1 MKKEIRIDE
10 LRVMMLDALA
20 LRGIGSEDAD
30 FIVDDFLDAELEGH
44 KTHGVSKFLTL
55 DIGLSGRES
64 GIEIVRQTGG
74 HAKIDGHRELGHIA
88 ARQAAALS
96 AELAKEHGVGLVALT
111 NVSRYARLVPY
122 SRLIAERGC
131 IGIVTNNGGP
141 AHVVPFDGSAPMFGT
156 NPLSFGFPQGEKPP
170 LLFDFA
176 TAQGVWGELRQAI
189 VEERSLP
196 ERTFLDAAGAF
207 TTDPQRVQGV
217 LPFGG
222 ARGAALCMALEILTG
237 AFVGAKMGG
246 EIRDE
251 YDLGYLFCALS
262 PEMFSSA
269 DDFIAQ
275 TSALAEAVR
284 TSAPAAGNA
293 QVFVPGERSAQR
305 RSEQL
310 ARGTVELE
318 ADVYDRI
325 RAMSLSR
332 EGGYENSRSMN

>member
-44 KTHGVSKFLTL
+44 KTHGVSKFLTI
-55 DIGLSGRES
+55 DIGLSGREGS
-64 GIEIVRQTGG
+64 IEIVSRTGG

-88 ARQAAALS
+88 ARQASALS

-141 AHVVPFDGSAPMFGT
+141 AHVVPFGGSAPMFGT

>member
-10 LRVMMLDALA
+10 LRTLMLDALA
-20 LRGIGSEDAD
+20 LRGIDSEDAA

-55 DIGLSGRES
+55 DIGLSGREG
-64 GIEIVRQTGG
+64 GIEIVSQTGG

-88 ARQAAALS
+88 ARRSAALS
-96 AELAKEHGVGLVALT
+96 VELAKAHGVGLVALT

-122 SRLIAERGC
+122 SRLIAERGF
-131 IGIVTNNGGP
+131 ISVVTNNGGP
-141 AHVVPFDGSAPMFGT
+141 AHVVPFGGNTPMFGT

-170 LLFDFA
+170 LISDFA

-189 VEERSLP
+189 VEERPLP
-196 ERTFLDAAGAF
+196 ERAFLDDAGAF

-246 EIRDE
+246 EVRDE

-262 PEMFSSA
+262 PEMFSSTE
-269 DDFIAQ
+269 DFIAQ
-275 TSALAEAVR
+275 TAALAEAVR
-284 TSAPAAGNA
+284 TSAPTAGNE
-293 QVFVPGERSAQR
+293 QVFVPGERSVLR

-310 ARGTVELE
+310 VRGTVELE
-318 ADVYDRI
+318 ADICDRI
-325 RAMSLSR
+325 RAMSRSR

>member
-1 MKKEIRIDE
+1 M
-10 LRVMMLDALA
+10 A
-20 LRGIGSEDAD
+20 
-30 FIVDDFLDAELEGH
+30 
-44 KTHGVSKFLTL
+44 
-55 DIGLSGRES
+55 
-64 GIEIVRQTGG
+64 
-74 HAKIDGHRELGHIA
+74 
-88 ARQAAALS
+88 S
-96 AELAKEHGVGLVALT
+96 A
-111 NVSRYARLVPY
+111 SSRRYARLVPY

-141 AHVVPFDGSAPMFGT
+141 AHVVPFGGSAPMFGT

-196 ERTFLDAAGAF
+196 ERAFLDGAGAF

-293 QVFVPGERSAQR
+293 QVFVPGERSAQH

-325 RAMSLSR
+325 LAMSRSR

>member
-1 MKKEIRIDE
+1 MLPREDEDAARVVEAGLKSAGVRIVPGRAE
-10 LRVMMLDALA
+10 SASREGNTTTLA
-20 LRGIGSEDAD
+20 LSDGSTVSAEAVLVAVGRVPNTDGIGLDEAGVELTDRGFVA
-30 FIVDDFLDAELEGH
+30 VD
-44 KTHGVSKFLTL
+44 
-55 DIGLSGRES
+55 
-64 GIEIVRQTGG
+64 
-74 HAKIDGHRELGHIA
+74 
-88 ARQAAALS
+88 
-96 AELAKEHGVGLVALT
+96 EHLRT
-111 NVSRYARLVPY
+111 
-122 SRLIAERGC
+122 
-131 IGIVTNNGGP
+131 
-141 AHVVPFDGSAPMFGT
+141 
-156 NPLSFGFPQGEKPP
+156 
-170 LLFDFA
+170 

>member
-1 MKKEIRIDE
+1 MDKRK
-10 LRVMMLDALA
+10 
-20 LRGIGSEDAD
+20 
-30 FIVDDFLDAELEGH
+30 
-44 KTHGVSKFLTL
+44 
-55 DIGLSGRES
+55 
-64 GIEIVRQTGG
+64 
-74 HAKIDGHRELGHIA
+74 
-88 ARQAAALS
+88 
-96 AELAKEHGVGLVALT
+96 
-111 NVSRYARLVPY
+111 
-122 SRLIAERGC
+122 
-131 IGIVTNNGGP
+131 
-141 AHVVPFDGSAPMFGT
+141 
-156 NPLSFGFPQGEKPP
+156 
-170 LLFDFA
+170 
-176 TAQGVWGELRQAI
+176 LRQAI

>member
-44 KTHGVSKFLTL
+44 KTHGVSKFLTI
-55 DIGLSGRES
+55 DIGLSGREGS
-64 GIEIVRQTGG
+64 IEIVSRTGG

-141 AHVVPFDGSAPMFGT
+141 AHVVPFGGSAPMFGT

-222 ARGAALCMALEILTG
+222 ARGAARSSS
-237 AFVGAKMGG
+237 K
-246 EIRDE
+246 
-251 YDLGYLFCALS
+251 
-262 PEMFSSA
+262 PMFMTASA
-269 DDFIAQ
+269 
-275 TSALAEAVR
+275 R
-284 TSAPAAGNA
+284 
-293 QVFVPGERSAQR
+293 
-305 RSEQL
+305 
-310 ARGTVELE
+310 
-318 ADVYDRI
+318 
-325 RAMSLSR
+325 
-332 EGGYENSRSMN
+332 

>member
-44 KTHGVSKFLTL
+44 KTHGVSKFLTI
-55 DIGLSGRES
+55 DIGLSGREGS
-64 GIEIVRQTGG
+64 IEIVSRTGG

-141 AHVVPFDGSAPMFGT
+141 AHVVPFGGSAPMFGT

-189 VEERSLP
+189 GR
-196 ERTFLDAAGAF
+196 GAF
-207 TTDPQRVQGV
+207 PPREDFSRCCRRFHHRSTARAGRAPLWR
-217 LPFGG
+217 G
-222 ARGAALCMALEILTG
+222 AR
-237 AFVGAKMGG
+237 
-246 EIRDE
+246 
-251 YDLGYLFCALS
+251 
-262 PEMFSSA
+262 
-269 DDFIAQ
+269 
-275 TSALAEAVR
+275 
-284 TSAPAAGNA
+284 
-293 QVFVPGERSAQR
+293 
-305 RSEQL
+305 
-310 ARGTVELE
+310 RGTVHG
-318 ADVYDRI
+318 ARNSDR
-325 RAMSLSR
+325 RVR
-332 EGGYENSRSMN
+332 RRKDGRRDPR

>member
-44 KTHGVSKFLTL
+44 KTHGVSKFLTI
-55 DIGLSGRES
+55 DIGLSGREGS
-64 GIEIVRQTGG
+64 IEIVSRTGG

-141 AHVVPFDGSAPMFGT
+141 AHVVPFGGSAPMFGT

-196 ERTFLDAAGAF
+196 ERTLID
-207 TTDPQRVQGV
+207 DPG
-217 LPFGG
+217 
-222 ARGAALCMALEILTG
+222 
-237 AFVGAKMGG
+237 
-246 EIRDE
+246 D
-251 YDLGYLFCALS
+251 
-262 PEMFSSA
+262 
-269 DDFIAQ
+269 
-275 TSALAEAVR
+275 
-284 TSAPAAGNA
+284 
-293 QVFVPGERSAQR
+293 
-305 RSEQL
+305 
-310 ARGTVELE
+310 
-318 ADVYDRI
+318 
-325 RAMSLSR
+325 
-332 EGGYENSRSMN
+332 